1 MVTGS
6 EQESEAPAESGVEDD
21 VMPAPKGHVE
31 FNPAVVVD
39 APRDT
44 PNVKVS
50 NSLCIENTRIKLLAY

>member
-44 PNVKVS
+44 PSVKVS
-50 NSLCIENTRIKLLAY
+50 SSVCN